1 MFNDYM
7 FRNRTVTARFL
18 NHPLKQIDVQ
28 HRVETAP
35 LSQVPATAMATES
48 QIGIEQI
55 QRNGKALNRDQKQS
69 RC

>member
-18 NHPLKQIDVQ
+18 NHPLEQIDVQ

-35 LSQVPATAMATES
+35 LSEVPSTATATES
-48 QIGIEQI
+48 PIGIKQI
-55 QRNGKALNRDQKQS
+55 QRKGKSSNRDQKQS